1 MRSITARAVVVVLA
15 LGAAGSS
22 CRKGPEPRIER
33 KGEPDFIP
41 TAEDDP
47 EMDAALR
54 KGRDTLPEFV
64 KALTERPFGSRDF
77 AIKKGFAAGKR
88 QEFIWL
94 TDVALQKGGFHAHVG
109 NEPVWTESVKLGD
122 SLLVKK
128 EEVVDW
134 MYIRHGE
141 LVGGYTVRVLLKREP
156 PEKQRE
162 IEELFKVPR

>member
-1 MRSITARAVVVVLA
+1 MRSITAWAVVVVLA
-15 LGAAGSS
+15 AAGSS

-41 TAEDDP
+41 TDTDDP
-47 EMDAALR
+47 EIEAAMR

-64 KALTERPFGSRDF
+64 KALTALSFGDRDF
-77 AIKKGFAAGKR
+77 AIKKGFPAGKR

-94 TDVALQKGGFHAHVG
+94 TDVALQNGGFHAHVG
-109 NEPVWTESVKLGD
+109 NEPVWTESVKLGE
-122 SLLVKK
+122 SVFVKK

-141 LVGGYTVRVLLKREP
+141 LVGGYTVRVLFKREP
-156 PEKQRE
+156 PAKQRE
-162 IEELFKVPR
+162 MEELFKVPR